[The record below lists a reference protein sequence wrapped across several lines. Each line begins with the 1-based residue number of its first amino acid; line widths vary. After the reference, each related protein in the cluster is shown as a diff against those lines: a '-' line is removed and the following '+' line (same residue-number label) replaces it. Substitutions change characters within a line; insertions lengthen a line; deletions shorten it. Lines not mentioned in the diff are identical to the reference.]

1 MNVTHLQ
8 RVLPSMME
16 AQSVVIINM
25 ASVQG
30 LQSQGGI
37 PAYAASKGAIL
48 SLTRQV
54 IRYGR

>member
-16 AQSVVIINM
+16 AQSGVIINM

-48 SLTRQV
+48 
-54 IRYGR
+54 